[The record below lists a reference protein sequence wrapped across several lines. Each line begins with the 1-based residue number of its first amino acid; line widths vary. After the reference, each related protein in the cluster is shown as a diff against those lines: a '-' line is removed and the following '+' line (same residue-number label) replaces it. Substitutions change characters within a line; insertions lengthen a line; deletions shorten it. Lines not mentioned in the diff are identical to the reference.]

1 MALSGST
8 TYASQEDL
16 PPISEDIV
24 IKFITFCSEILHI
37 QASTINVYL
46 AGIRFYY
53 IKAGLKFP
61 SSTWERLHYIQK
73 AIKRKQGQGA
83 SKRLPITFNI
93 LYKICSLLQK
103 SVFSPHT
110 DIMLLSAFKLAYF
123 GFMRCGEVTIKS
135 YSELHKAIR
144 INDIVFSADKS
155 SYILN
160 LRSSKTD
167 PYHKGVHISIFANK
181 KLCPVDS
188 MCKFVQMRMSQGARM
203 SDPLFVDFNGV
214 VLTRHQFINYLHH
227 LLCRLGV
234 DTNKYSGHSFRIG
247 AATSAASA
255 GIEDHLI
262 QTLGRWVST
271 CYTRYIRTAP
281 STLRKA
287 QAAMCFQPNMD
298 GAV

>member
-1 MALSGST
+1 MI
-8 TYASQEDL
+8 E
-16 PPISEDIV
+16 
-24 IKFITFCSEILHI
+24 FITFCSEILHI

-46 AGIRFYY
+46 ASIRFYY

-83 SKRLPITFNI
+83 SKHLPITFNI

-110 DIMLLSAFKLAYF
+110 DVMLLSEFKLAFF
-123 GFMRCGEVTIKS
+123 GFMRCGEVTKKS
-135 YSELHKAIR
+135 HIELNKAIR
-144 INDIVFSADKS
+144 IKDIVFSADKS
-155 SYILN
+155 SSALYQ
-160 LRSSKTD
+160 RSSKTD
-167 PYHKGVHISIFANK
+167 LYHKGVHISIFTNK
-181 KLCPVDS
+181 KLCPVYS
-188 MCKFVQMRMSQGARM
+188 MYKFVQMRISQGASM

-227 LLCRLGV
+227 LFCGP
-234 DTNKYSGHSFRIG
+234 SFRIG

-255 GIEDHLI
+255 GIKDHLI
-262 QTLGRWVST
+262 QTFGHWVST